1 LDVIQELGNQLSV
14 GTIRDIPDL
23 QLDLESYD
31 VSPKFEAMLC
41 GLNPGT
47 LSAGQAIN
55 FTSAVPLTIL
65 SPFRTSQTNFVIING
80 AIIPALQ
87 VQSVAYKFGVN
98 KSDAS
103 QTFNLKTDS
112 IYFVPGVPYE
122 DTFTGDGSTSTW
134 TLAHTAVPYF
144 NNTLGV
150 TQYVLNV
157 SVTNA
162 DGTFYRLFNGAGF
175 DYTDTSTTLTL
186 NAGVAAPAVGSTI
199 KVAYGS
205 TATQTINQAA
215 NNADGVSVKPA
226 ALRGRDINIYIGTTA
241 ATPTWT
247 RLTGVQ
253 SFDTTWTAQNFA
265 ATEELGNPNVV
276 SQDYTVPQVTG
287 NVTTR
292 DVNTA
297 ALFAKLYA
305 TTGVSTSQIVGP
317 LSAVPVPLEIHL
329 NDPSTGARIKTIYIP
344 DAIFDV
350 PEITARVNQLVDTPF
365 KFQSNTGAMTV
376 YNGARPGG
384 VSQA

>member
-87 VQSVAYKFGVN
+87 VQSV
-98 KSDAS
+98 
-103 QTFNLKTDS
+103 
-112 IYFVPGVPYE
+112 
-122 DTFTGDGSTSTW
+122 
-134 TLAHTAVPYF
+134 
-144 NNTLGV
+144 
-150 TQYVLNV
+150 LNV

-175 DYTDTSTTLTL
+175 DYQDTSTTLTL

-205 TATQTINQAA
+205 TATQTIAQSA
-215 NNADGVSVKPA
+215 NNADSVAVKPA

-241 ATPTWT
+241 ATPTWS

-253 SFDTTWTAQNFA
+253 TFDCTWTAQNFA

-292 DVNTA
+292 NVNTA

-305 TTGVSTSQIVGP
+305 TTGVNTSQIVGP

-329 NDPSTGARIKTIYIP
+329 NDPATGARIKTIYIP

-350 PEITARVNQLVDTPF
+350 PEISARVNQLVDTPF
-365 KFQSNTGAMTV
+365 KFQSNTGSMTV

-384 VSQA
+384 VAQS